1 MSVLYSS
8 FLPHHSA
15 DPAESS
21 MIALGLRNL
30 LLKTLGTVGPSGHA
44 HQTVCEN
51 LILPKYMFKHSQ
63 TIIKYVA
70 KQMLMNLVVQPYLHP
85 FVHVKNPPL
94 VYVFLSPIGHDL
106 FEVGINSVRGYKSWC
121 QVETRTP
128 CMDCSHE

>member
-1 MSVLYSS
+1 
-8 FLPHHSA
+8 
-15 DPAESS
+15 

-44 HQTVCEN
+44 HQTVREN

-94 VYVFLSPIGHDL
+94 VYVFFCLPSVMIFLRRVSIVCVVTSLGARSKPGLHVWTAAMNSNLSIAASL
-106 FEVGINSVRGYKSWC
+106 AL
-121 QVETRTP
+121 T
-128 CMDCSHE
+128 